1 MGVTFM
7 TLFVANTLIGWI
19 GGFYEKMT
27 PIEFWALHAAIAAT
41 GAVLTVLL
49 RGSLQR
55 ALDRRPAEQALRPS
69 AQTLEVKR

>member
-1 MGVTFM
+1 
-7 TLFVANTLIGWI
+7 
-19 GGFYEKMT
+19 
-27 PIEFWALHAAIAAT
+27 
-41 GAVLTVLL
+41 VLL